1 MRRRTIAPVRPRKHS
16 QIWLTLAHSYE
27 FAEGLLNFSKENKRR
42 RAEFYGG
49 DVGTKRPPLA
59 APEPTQPLHEQP
71 RTRIETPELTAV
83 ATEAIEVPER
93 EDALYEPMTGAVF
106 ARRLD
111 QLLRRTLE
119 AAAATIMLLC
129 FAPILLITSVAIRL
143 DSGGPVLIRET
154 RSDCPNRAVQVF
166 KFRLVAA
173 NVGNDC
179 SSRHLTR
186 VGLFLCQTGIYELP
200 QLINVLRGE
209 ISLIE
214 ALKSL
219 C

>member
-1 MRRRTIAPVRPRKHS
+1 
-16 QIWLTLAHSYE
+16 
-27 FAEGLLNFSKENKRR
+27 
-42 RAEFYGG
+42 
-49 DVGTKRPPLA
+49 
-59 APEPTQPLHEQP
+59 
-71 RTRIETPELTAV
+71 
-83 ATEAIEVPER
+83 
-93 EDALYEPMTGAVF
+93 MTGVAL

-166 KFRLVAA
+166 KFRLAAA
-173 NVGNDC
+173 NAENDC

-186 VGLFLCQTGIYELP
+186 VGLILSQTGIDELP
-200 QLINVLRGE
+200 QLLNVLRGE

>member
-1 MRRRTIAPVRPRKHS
+1 
-16 QIWLTLAHSYE
+16 
-27 FAEGLLNFSKENKRR
+27 
-42 RAEFYGG
+42 
-49 DVGTKRPPLA
+49 
-59 APEPTQPLHEQP
+59 
-71 RTRIETPELTAV
+71 
-83 ATEAIEVPER
+83 VPER
-93 EDALYEPMTGAVF
+93 EDALYEGVAL
-106 ARRLD
+106 ARRGD
-111 QLLRRTLE
+111 QLLRRPLE

-154 RSDCPNRAVQVF
+154 RSDCTNRAVQVF

-173 NVGNDC
+173 DVGNDC

-186 VGLFLCQTGIYELP
+186 VGLILSQTGIDELP
-200 QLINVLRGE
+200 QLLNVLRGE